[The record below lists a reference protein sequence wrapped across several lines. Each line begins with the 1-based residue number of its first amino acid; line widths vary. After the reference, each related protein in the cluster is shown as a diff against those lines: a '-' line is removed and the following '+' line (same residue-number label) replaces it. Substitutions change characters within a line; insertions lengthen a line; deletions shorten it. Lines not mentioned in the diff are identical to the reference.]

1 MRTAPEEVSLDRL
14 TRARAGRRLFF
25 LAVTAFVALGAFG
38 FFGVTTST
46 TTATG
51 GGYELSVDYASRS
64 RSGLASPL
72 KIEIRRPGGFGRDT
86 VELATTSSYLDI
98 FDQNSIEPEPTE
110 STDDGERVFWT
121 FTVPPGGETLS
132 VTLDVRIEPGVQL
145 ATARAT
151 TWVLEDG
158 AEPVSVDYST
168 LVLP

>member
-1 MRTAPEEVSLDRL
+1 MRTAPEEVGLDRL
-14 TRARAGRRLFF
+14 ARARAGRRLFV
-25 LAVTAFVALGAFG
+25 AAIAAFIGSGALGL
-38 FFGVTTST
+38 FGVSTST
-46 TTATG
+46 ATASG
-51 GGYELSVDYASRS
+51 GGYELSVDYASRT

-72 KIEIRRPGGFGRDT
+72 KIEIRRPGGFPGDT

-121 FTVPPGGETLS
+121 FQVPPEGETLS

-145 ATARAT
+145 TTARAT
-151 TWVLEDG
+151 TSVLEEG
-158 AEPVSVDYST
+158 ADAVSVEYRT